1 MKAMRLWCEMT
12 HDEIY
17 KKYKN
22 LVFSLVRDLKDDAED
37 VMQDTFLTFFQ
48 FYPDLTEKLEIKN
61 LLCKIGKNKKY
72 NFLKKR
78 REYETNLDNE

>member
-22 LVFSLVRDLKDDAED
+22 LVFSLVRELKDDAED

-48 FYPDLTEKLEIKN
+48 VYPDLTEKLEIKN

-72 NFLKKR
+72 NFLTKR